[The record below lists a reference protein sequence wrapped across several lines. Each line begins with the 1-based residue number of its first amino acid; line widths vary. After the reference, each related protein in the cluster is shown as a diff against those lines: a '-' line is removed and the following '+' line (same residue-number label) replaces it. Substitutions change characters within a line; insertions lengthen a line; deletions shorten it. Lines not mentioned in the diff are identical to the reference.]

1 MSGLPVIRAQ
11 SSCIIRLELQIVI
24 MIRVGGDDNN
34 YFCRR
39 TAVAANG
46 ETATLQR
53 LYFLRGNLSD
63 LKNRVEEDVEK
74 ELPLKGQDLSVW
86 DR

>member
-11 SSCIIRLELQIVI
+11 SSCIIRLELHIVI
-24 MIRVGGDDNN
+24 LIRVGGDDNN

-53 LYFLRGNLSD
+53 VYFLRGNLSD
-63 LKNRVEEDVEK
+63 LKNRIEEDVEK
-74 ELPLKGQDLSVW
+74 GIWRQQEHYE
-86 DR
+86 